1 MEKVL
6 RINVGAE
13 NGPVATIEELGAYA
27 GLGGRAMTTTVVCN
41 EVPPN
46 CHPLGPENKL
56 VFSPGLMA
64 GSAAAS
70 SGRISVGCKSPLT
83 GTIKESN
90 SGGTGGQFMARLG
103 YAAII
108 IEGERKTDDLW
119 KIVITKDAVTFEKCN
134 EYRMFSNYPLVAAL
148 QEKYGMEP
156 GYVTIGTA
164 GEMLMCNSTICFT
177 DPEGRATRHAG
188 RGGVGAVMGSKGIK
202 AIVLDPAGTPVIRRP
217 KNAEAFKAASRAF
230 AQGLSSHPVC
240 GTGLPTYGTNVLV
253 NILNEAGGLPT
264 KNFSVG
270 RFEGADKICAETMVE
285 IQKRRGGNPTHG
297 CHRGCIMK
305 CSGICVDENGEFV
318 SKQPEYETV
327 WSHGAHC
334 GVDDLDKIILCDRLE
349 DDYGLDTIETG
360 AALGVLME
368 AGALKWGD
376 IDGIIAMIHEIG
388 KGTPMGRILG
398 AGTATTA
405 RCFGIE
411 RAPVVK
417 GQAMPAYDPRAVKG
431 QGVTYATTTMGADHT
446 AGYAVATN
454 ILGCGG
460 KTDPLS
466 AEGQAE
472 ISRNLQIATAAI
484 DATGY
489 CLFTAFALLDQPETM
504 QALVDTINAMYD
516 LNMSLDD
523 VTELG
528 KDILR
533 KERAFNAAAGFTK
546 AHDRLPLYF
555 SRESV
560 VPHNVR
566 WDVSDEDLDSVFN
579 F

>member
-1 MEKVL
+1 
-6 RINVGAE
+6 
-13 NGPVATIEELGAYA
+13 
-27 GLGGRAMTTTVVCN
+27 
-41 EVPPN
+41 
-46 CHPLGPENKL
+46 
-56 VFSPGLMA
+56 
-64 GSAAAS
+64 
-70 SGRISVGCKSPLT
+70 
-83 GTIKESN
+83 
-90 SGGTGGQFMARLG
+90 MARLG

-202 AIVLDPAGTPVIRRP
+202 AIVLDPAGTPVIRKP

-523 VTELG
+523 ETELG

>member
-1 MEKVL
+1 MYTIKTL
-6 RINVGAE
+6 NAISPVGLAKL
-13 NGPVATIEELGAYA
+13 NNKQFDVAVDTDAPDGILVRSADMLNTAFNDNLLAIARAGAGVNNIPLDRCSEQGIVVFNTPGANANAVKELVIA
-27 GLGGRAMTTTVVCN
+27 GLLISSRKVISGIEWAKTLQGQEGVA
-41 EVPPN
+41 
-46 CHPLGPENKL
+46 KL
-56 VFSPGLMA
+56 V
-64 GSAAAS
+64 
-70 SGRISVGCKSPLT
+70 
-83 GTIKESN
+83 
-90 SGGTGGQFMARLG
+90 
-103 YAAII
+103 
-108 IEGERKTDDLW
+108 
-119 KIVITKDAVTFEKCN
+119 
-134 EYRMFSNYPLVAAL
+134 
-148 QEKYGMEP
+148 EKYGKDCS
-156 GYVTIGTA
+156 YITIGRA
-164 GEMLMCNSTICFT
+164 GEFKLTAASIACT
-177 DPEGRATRHAG
+177 DRELRPMRHAG

-202 AIVLDPAGTPVIRRP
+202 AIVLDPAGTPVIRKP

-297 CHRGCIMK
+297 YHRGCIMQ
-305 CSGICVDENGEFV
+305 CSGICVDENGECV

-516 LNMSLDD
+516 LNMTLDD

-560 VPHNVR
+560 APHNVR